1 MIVFI
6 KLVKRASILHE
17 KFFIYKDQLTNTNHT
32 ILITQY
38 SPTKQYT
45 KQYFTNNT
53 NSPTKQ
59 YFRILNNF
67 FITHR
72 PTNTPPNKST
82 HSITNHT
89 HSLNNQPNSLTWS
102 IITITYENIFI
113 YIKHTNHATPLYIST
128 LDNLI
133 STNVNQLL
141 HTYIHTYIQSYTQP
155 YIHTYIHTYT
165 PIQSLTTHLLLTYYS
180 LTTHL
185 LNHLLNH
192 SILYIHTIHIT
203 TIYHY
208 ISLYITI
215 IYHYH
220 ISLLYIPYIHTY
232 HTYIHITM

>member
-82 HSITNHT
+82 HSITNQT

-155 YIHTYIHTYT
+155 YIHTYIHTY
-165 PIQSLTTHLLLTYYS
+165 
-180 LTTHL
+180 
-185 LNHLLNH
+185 H
-192 SILYIHTIHIT
+192 SIHIT
-203 TIYHY
+203 QYKRKGY
-208 ISLYITI
+208 Q
-215 IYHYH
+215 
-220 ISLLYIPYIHTY
+220 HTL
-232 HTYIHITM
+232 TDTP